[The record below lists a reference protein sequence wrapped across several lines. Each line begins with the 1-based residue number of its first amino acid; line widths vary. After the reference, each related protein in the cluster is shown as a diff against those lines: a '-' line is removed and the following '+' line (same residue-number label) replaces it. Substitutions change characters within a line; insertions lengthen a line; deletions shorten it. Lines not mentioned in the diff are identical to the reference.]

1 MIAMAKKPSA
11 LPRPF
16 LSLRRL
22 LRRSISGRQ
31 WHHYRRA
38 TSSSATGII
47 WAAPAQDK
55 LRDQTVLVDV
65 EGWLLRLPLS
75 TFPYFMIIAVEA
87 GSFLRGLLLLLAYP
101 VPPGPRRPRPA
112 SRGHGHGVPLRA
124 EGERGGQG
132 LQGGAAQVLPGGRDR
147 GRLEA
152 FEKAVTVVAVAA
164 ALPRAMVEGF
174 LKEYVT
180 LSY

>member
-1 MIAMAKKPSA
+1 MVKKPSA

-47 WAAPAQDK
+47 RAAPAQDK

-65 EGWLLRLPLS
+65 EGWLLRSPLAA
-75 TFPYFMIIAVEA
+75 FPYFMAVAVEA

-101 VPPGPRRPRPA
+101 A
-112 SRGHGHGVPLRA
+112 LCLLA
-124 EGERGGQG
+124 LFG
-132 LQGGAAQVLPGGRDR
+132 LDL
-147 GRLEA
+147 RLEA
-152 FEKAVTVVAVAA
+152 MATVS
-164 ALPRAMVEGF
+164 LFGLRERERWQGSPRRCCPSSSWR
-174 LKEYVT
+174 T
-180 LSY
+180 